1 MTQAAPVIAV
11 VIPCYKVSRH
21 ILSVLANIGKEVA
34 IIYVVDDK
42 CPEGSGLLVQAQ
54 CHDPRVRVI
63 FHDINKGVGGA
74 TISGY
79 RQAVAD
85 GATVAV
91 KIDGDGQMDAG
102 LIPMFVHPILSG
114 HADYTKGN
122 RFFDIELLTSMPR
135 IRLFGNSVLSL
146 VSKVASGYWDI
157 MDPTNGF
164 TAIHTTVLKHLSLDK
179 LDERYFFESDMLFRL
194 NVTRAVVQDIPLEAR
209 YGDEES
215 SLNIARVA
223 REFPAKYLGRFAKRI
238 FYNYVLRDFNA
249 GTIELF
255 MGGVLLLCG
264 TLYGSWH
271 WFISIYDGIPA
282 TSGVVMLAA
291 LPILVGFQLLIS
303 AINFDIANIPVRP
316 VHKLYQPH
324 P

>member
-1 MTQAAPVIAV
+1 MAAGWWGGQMTQAAPVIAV

-91 KIDGDGQMDAG
+91 KIDGDGQMDSG

-135 IRLFGNSVLSL
+135 LRLFGNSVLSL

-223 REFPAKYLGRFAKRI
+223 REFPAKF
-238 FYNYVLRDFNA
+238 
-249 GTIELF
+249 
-255 MGGVLLLCG
+255 
-264 TLYGSWH
+264 
-271 WFISIYDGIPA
+271 
-282 TSGVVMLAA
+282 
-291 LPILVGFQLLIS
+291 
-303 AINFDIANIPVRP
+303 RP
-316 VHKLYQPH
+316 L
-324 P
+324 

>member
-1 MTQAAPVIAV
+1 MTQDEPVIAV
-11 VIPCYKVSRH
+11 VIPCFKVSRH
-21 ILSVLANIGKEVA
+21 ILSVLESIGEEVSV
-34 IIYVVDDK
+34 IYVVDDK
-42 CPEGSGLLVQAQ
+42 CPEGSGQLVQAQ

-63 FHDINKGVGGA
+63 FHEANKGVGGA

-79 RQAVAD
+79 RQAVMD

-91 KIDGDGQMDAG
+91 KIDGDGQMDSG
-102 LIPMFVHPILSG
+102 LIPRFVHPILSG
-114 HADYTKGN
+114 LADYTKGN
-122 RFFDIELLTSMPR
+122 RFFDIEFLSSMPR
-135 IRLFGNSVLSL
+135 LRLFGNSVLSL

-164 TAIHTTVLKHLSLDK
+164 TAIHATVLKHLPLEK
-179 LDERYFFESDMLFRL
+179 LDQRYFFESDMLFRL
-194 NVTRAVVQDIPLEAR
+194 NVLRAVVQDIPLEAR
-209 YGDEES
+209 YGDEVS

-238 FYNYVLRDFNA
+238 FYNYVLRDFNP

-255 MGGVLLLCG
+255 LGGLLLLCG
-264 TLYGSWH
+264 AFYGGWH
-271 WFISIYDGIPA
+271 WFISSHAGIPA

-303 AINFDIANIPVRP
+303 AINFDIANIPTRP
-316 VHKLYQPH
+316 IHKLYQSH
-324 P
+324 L